1 MIYKAGETMEKDLK
15 ICDSE
20 FKLMEVVWD
29 LAPVKS
35 MDVMRECGKRYGWGH
50 SAVFTTITRL
60 SKKGFLKNEH
70 TIITPLVSRE
80 EVQKYDCTDFVKL
93 RFKGSISSF
102 LAAFCNVNDI
112 SEEDLKE
119 ISKCIESMGKKEK

>member
-50 SAVFTTITRL
+50 SAVFTTIKRL
-60 SKKGFLKNEH
+60 SNKEFIKNEN
-70 TIITPLVSRE
+70 TIITPLVNRE
-80 EVQKYDCTDFVKL
+80 EMQIFDSKQAVL
-93 RFKGSISSF
+93 RRFRGSASTF
-102 LAAFCNVNDI
+102 LAAFCENNEVTDQEIAEMEKIIKN
-112 SEEDLKE
+112 LKN
-119 ISKCIESMGKKEK
+119 KK

>member
-1 MIYKAGETMEKDLK
+1 MEKDLK

-29 LAPVKS
+29 KTPVKS
-35 MDVMRECGKRYGWGH
+35 MEVMRECGRRYGWGH

-60 SKKGFLKNEH
+60 AKKGFLKNEH

-80 EVQKYDCTDFVKL
+80 EVQKNDCTDFVKL
-93 RFKGSISSF
+93 RFQGSISTF
-102 LAAFCNVNDI
+102 LAAFCNDNNV
-112 SEEDLKE
+112 SEEDLKG
-119 ISKCIESMGKKEK
+119 IAKCIESIEKKKK